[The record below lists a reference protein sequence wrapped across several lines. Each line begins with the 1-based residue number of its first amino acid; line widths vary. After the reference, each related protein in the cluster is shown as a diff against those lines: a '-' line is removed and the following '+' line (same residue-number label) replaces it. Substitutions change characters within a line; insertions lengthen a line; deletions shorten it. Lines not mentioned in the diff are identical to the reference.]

1 MGGDPLTFMLEWQ
14 PLAEHGNA
22 DAQYKMG
29 TIYDHGVLRN
39 NKTAVKW
46 YTLAAEKGYAAAQVE
61 LGEMYV
67 FGDGIVQDY
76 VYGHMWVQLA
86 AAQGNESAKAW
97 KDNEIFKKMT
107 PSQLET
113 AKKLAR
119 ECVRKK
125 YKGC

>member
-1 MGGDPLTFMLEWQ
+1 MGGVTLLEKDKRNDPAL
-14 PLAEHGNA
+14 
-22 DAQYKMG
+22 
-29 TIYDHGVLRN
+29 LRISS
-39 NKTAVKW
+39 TAVKW
-46 YTLAAEKGYAAAQVE
+46 YTLAAENGYAEAQSSLAA
-61 LGEMYV
+61 MYV
-67 FGDGIVQDY
+67 SGIGIAQDY

-97 KDNEIFKKMT
+97 KDSEIFKKMT

-119 ECVRKK
+119 ECVRKN